1 MFVILTVTD
10 RKVSDERHKMASP
23 ARREYPERPLV
34 GVGAVILSDAGVV
47 LIKRAKP
54 PRVGAWSLPGG
65 AQKLGETVAEA
76 AHREILEETG
86 LVAEVIGL
94 IDVVDSISPANDGR
108 IQYHYT
114 LVDMLA
120 VASAEDVPKAGADA
134 ADAIWVPIDDLA
146 NYKLWY
152 ETIRIINQA
161 HEMWQKL

>member
-1 MFVILTVTD
+1 
-10 RKVSDERHKMASP
+10 MASS

-34 GVGAVILSDAGVV
+34 GVGAVILSDSGVV
-47 LIKRAKP
+47 LIKRGKP

-86 LVAEVIGL
+86 LDTEIIGL
-94 IDVVDSISPANDGR
+94 IDVVDSISHASDGR
-108 IQYHYT
+108 IQFHYT

-120 VASAEDVPKAGADA
+120 VASAGDIPKAGADA
-134 ADAIWVPIDDLA
+134 ADAIWVPMDELA
-146 NYKLWY
+146 DYKLWS

-161 HEMWQKL
+161 QDMWQKL

>member
-1 MFVILTVTD
+1 M
-10 RKVSDERHKMASP
+10 
-23 ARREYPERPLV
+23 

-47 LIKRAKP
+47 LIKRGKP

-86 LVAEVIGL
+86 LDAEIIGL
-94 IDVVDSISPANDGR
+94 IDVVDSISPASDGR

-120 VASAEDVPKAGADA
+120 VAPAGDVPIAGADA
-134 ADAIWVPIDDLA
+134 ADAIWVPMNDLPD
-146 NYKLWY
+146 YKLWS